1 MLHNLK
7 LQRKYADRIID
18 GQKTFEVRLND
29 RDYQVGDIIIFNTV
43 ENDRPEEPVT
53 HKINDKEYEITY
65 VHTRYGMDAG
75 YVETKS
81 IVDGER
87 QVFTYDFVVLGIKPI
102 KK

>member
-29 RDYQVGDIIIFNTV
+29 RDYQVGDIIIFTTL
-43 ENDRPEEPVT
+43 ENDKPDETVN
-53 HKINDKEYEITY
+53 HKINNKEYEITY
-65 VHTRYGMDAG
+65 VHANYGMDDD
-75 YVETKS
+75 YRQLP
-81 IVDGER
+81 DGEISEEC
-87 QVFTYDFVVLGIKPI
+87 YGYVVLGIKPI